1 MTGTYRLTSVPSLA
15 REVCATCHIHKN
27 LAQNDGVIKKIWCMH
42 TCHHWHKGGINLKNY
57 TESSNNHNL
66 MINIINS
73 ACTHRCEVCEKNNRI
88 KTTNNNADQLH
99 LYHFLK
105 IHLSG
110 FQRKQTVFLS
120 KNLDKLSH
128 DF

>member
-1 MTGTYRLTSVPSLA
+1 MSGTHGLTSVPSLA
-15 REVCATCHIHKN
+15 REVCATCHIRKN
-27 LAQNDGVIKKIWCMH
+27 LAQNDGVIIKIRCMH
-42 TCHHWHKGGINLKNY
+42 TCHHWHKCEINLKCH
-57 TESSNNHNL
+57 TEFANNPNL

-73 ACTHRCEVCEKNNRI
+73 ACTHRCEVCEKNNRANTKI
-88 KTTNNNADQLH
+88 NKVAELH

-105 IHLSG
+105 INLSG